1 MFIKKVPYLFSLF
14 FLIGLISCSDDSFKF
29 KRSKDNKSYVDKETI
44 ERGIKLKEKFPGE
57 KFYAEKV
64 SSVVT
69 FSRLFDN
76 DSFVGVISNVYESL
90 DLYSLNDNETYSDN
104 IYFSGE
110 IDFLGIGVQYNKN
123 VISRFNPKIKI
134 ENIERDGIFLSDD
147 KYAFYNVN
155 FPVIGTLGQIRYAKQ
170 YRDLKY
176 LTNVY
181 FPDAYN
187 IKEREVKI
195 VVPDWFEFEILE
207 KNLDDYEVKK
217 HDTIVSI
224 LYFRDNGDKDD
235 KARLTVSEI
244 DIESL
249 GLKDNKFTIKEGN
262 YYHAGIFDYA
272 EDFYVGNGDVLE
284 PIQKLRKTEKKVKL
298 KVIKTENNRFEIQ
311 SDDEENED
319 EDEDED
325 DDDSNANKNK
335 QFSNLES
342 NVIDSSVLGN
352 TKFKIITY
360 TIKDLKPLRNE
371 PSAAGGS
378 YNIPHLVLLS
388 KSFKHKDSTTKIIS
402 DTKDLY
408 GWYKSLVDDVDDND
422 STYKNFTLQLTKD
435 CKTEEEK
442 VKAVFYWIQ
451 DNIKYLAFADG
462 IAGFM
467 PESSQNVFKSRYG
480 DCKGM
485 ANLAKNMLKILDIDA
500 RLTWIGTRHIAY
512 DYSIPSISV
521 DNHMITT
528 VYLKNGKKYHID
540 PTEKFISLGDYA
552 ERIQGRQILIENGN
566 DFIIDSIPVFPI
578 ERNTTDY
585 KYVLK
590 LDKDKLS
597 GSASHVY
604 KGENRIG
611 LYNLIQ
617 SIPSDKRSMVLNR
630 IAGASSY
637 NFKVKD
643 FNSSSFTDREIPLSM
658 TFNVEINNQVIKD
671 KNYYVNLNFDRK
683 FENDLIDTN
692 RYTDI
697 DLDGKSIENYSI
709 ELEIDQNIQI
719 IHLPSPIKI
728 ENEDFSFSLEYIKM
742 NNKLIL
748 IKKYI
753 IKSGFIKKK
762 NFKDWNNAIKKM
774 DLFYNDFVIIK

>member
-1 MFIKKVPYLFSLF
+1 MFLKKSIRF
-14 FLIGLISCSDDSFKF
+14 FLLIFIITIYSCSEESFKF
-29 KRSKDNKSYVDKETI
+29 QRSNEKNTFIDKETI
-44 ERGIKLKEKFPGE
+44 ERGKRLKEKFPQE
-57 KFYAEKV
+57 DFYAEKI
-64 SSVVT
+64 SSIVT
-69 FSRLFDN
+69 FSKLFESN
-76 DSFVGVISNVYESL
+76 SFVGVISNVYESI
-90 DLYSLNDNETYSDN
+90 DIYSLNDNQSFNDN

-110 IDFLGIGVQYNKN
+110 INFLGVGSQFNKN
-123 VISRFNPKIKI
+123 KNTRFSPKITTR
-134 ENIERDGIFLSDD
+134 NIERDGIFMSDD
-147 KYAFYNVN
+147 KYAFYGVD

-170 YRDLKY
+170 YKDLKY

-181 FPDAYN
+181 FPDAYHV
-187 IKEREVKI
+187 KEREVKI
-195 VVPDWFEFEILE
+195 VIPDWFEFEILE
-207 KNLDDYEVKK
+207 KNLEGFDVKK
-217 HDTIVSI
+217 HDTTVSI
-224 LYFRDNGDKDD
+224 YYFRDNGNEEE
-235 KARLTVSEI
+235 KASYS
-244 DIESL
+244 ESL
-249 GLKDNKFTIKEGN
+249 ELDNSIREKPTIKIKN
-262 YYHAGIFDYA
+262 QSYFHRGIFEYS
-272 EDFYVGNGDVLE
+272 EFFQVGKYDQLKPLE
-284 PIQKLRKTEKKVKL
+284 VVKKSLVENKVKL
-298 KVIKTENNRFEIQ
+298 KYRDSKKSNYTFNNK
-311 SDDEENED
+311 NED
-319 EDEDED
+319 SENDQN
-325 DDDSNANKNK
+325 DDSKK
-335 QFSNLES
+335 TDL
-342 NVIDSSVLGN
+342 DSSALGK
-352 TKFKIITY
+352 TRFKIITY
-360 TIKDLKPLRNE
+360 TINNLKPLRNE
-371 PSAAGGS
+371 PNAAGGS

-388 KSFKHKDSTTKIIS
+388 KSYEHDGEKTRIIS

-408 GWYKSLVDDVDDND
+408 GWYKSLVDSVNDND
-422 STYKNFTLQLTKD
+422 SIYKNFTLQLTKD

-578 ERNTTDY
+578 ERNTTEY
-585 KYVLK
+585 KYRLK
-590 LDKDKLS
+590 LDKDKLN

-604 KGENRIG
+604 TGENRIG

-617 SIPSDKRSMVLNR
+617 SIPSDKRSIVLNR

-643 FNSSSFTDREIPLSM
+643 LFSSSFIDRDIPLSM
-658 TFNVEINNQVIKD
+658 TYNVEISNQVIKD

-683 FENDLIDTN
+683 YENDLIDTN
-692 RYTDI
+692 RFTDI

-709 ELEIDQNIQI
+709 ELAIDQNMKI
-719 IHLPSPIKI
+719 IHLPSPIRI
-728 ENEDFSFSLEYIKM
+728 DNEDFSIYLEYKQIDD
-742 NNKLIL
+742 KLML
-748 IKKYI
+748 FKKYI
-753 IKSGFIKKK
+753 IKTGFIHKR
-762 NFKDWNNAIKKM
+762 NFQVWNDAIKKL
-774 DLFYNDFVIIK
+774 DLFYNDFVIIN

>member
-1 MFIKKVPYLFSLF
+1 MFIKKVPYLFSF
-14 FLIGLISCSDDSFKF
+14 VFLIILVSCSDDSFKF
-29 KRSKDNKSYVDKETI
+29 KRSKDNTSYVDKETI
-44 ERGIKLKEKFPGE
+44 ERGIKLKEKFPE
-57 KFYAEKV
+57 EDYYAEKV
-64 SSVVT
+64 SSVIT
-69 FSRLFDN
+69 FSKLFDN
-76 DSFVGVISNVYESL
+76 DYFVGVISNVYESI
-90 DLYSLNDNETYSDN
+90 DIYSLNDNQYFNDN

-110 IDFLGIGVQYNKN
+110 IDFLGVGVQFNRNKY
-123 VISRFNPKIKI
+123 SRFSPNLITEK
-134 ENIERDGIFLSDD
+134 IERDGIFLSDD
-147 KYAFYNVN
+147 KYAFYDFN
-155 FPVIGTLGQIRYAKQ
+155 FPVIGTLAQIRYAKQ

-176 LTNVY
+176 LTSVY
-181 FPDAYN
+181 FPEAYH

-207 KNLDDYEVKK
+207 KNLENYSYSVK
-217 HDTIVSI
+217 DTIVSI
-224 LYFRDNGDKDD
+224 TYLLNNGNQDD
-235 KARLTVSEI
+235 KPYFK
-244 DIESL
+244 DIINL
-249 GLKDNKFTIKEGN
+249 NK
-262 YYHAGIFDYA
+262 
-272 EDFYVGNGDVLE
+272 EDFKKSIIAENESYFHRGLFEYSEEFSVENYNKYK
-284 PIQKLRKTEKKVKL
+284 PIDKTKHKKTDKKVKL
-298 KVIKTENNRFEIQ
+298 KYRDNKIPDNIFDR
-311 SDDEENED
+311 
-319 EDEDED
+319 
-325 DDDSNANKNK
+325 DSNNDKAETK
-335 QFSNLES
+335 
-342 NVIDSSVLGN
+342 VDSSNLGN
-352 TKFKIITY
+352 TRFKIITY
-360 TIKDLKPLRNE
+360 TINNLKPIRNE
-371 PSAAGGS
+371 PNAAGGS

-388 KSFKHKDSTTKIIS
+388 KSYEHDGKKTKIIS

-408 GWYKSLVDDVDDND
+408 GWYKSLVDSVDDND
-422 STYKNFTLQLTKD
+422 SIYKSFTLQLTKD
-435 CKTEEEK
+435 CKTQEEK

-585 KYVLK
+585 KYSLK

-604 KGENRIG
+604 TGENRIG

-617 SIPSDKRSMVLNR
+617 SIPSDKKSMVLNR

-643 FNSSSFTDREIPLSM
+643 FKSSSFTDRDIPLNM
-658 TFNVEINNQVIKD
+658 TYNVEISNHVIID
-671 KNYYVNLNFDRK
+671 QNTYVNLNFDRLY
-683 FENDLIDTN
+683 ENDLADTN

-709 ELEIDQNIQI
+709 ELNLNGLNKIIYLPDPVKID
-719 IHLPSPIKI
+719 
-728 ENEDFSFSLEYIKM
+728 NEDFSIYLEYKQID
-742 NNKLIL
+742 NKLL
-748 IKKYI
+748 LLKKYI
-753 IKSGFIKKK
+753 IKTGFIHKR
-762 NFKDWNNAIKKM
+762 NFQVWNDAIKKLN
-774 DLFYNDFVIIK
+774 LFYNDFVIIK